1 MNFRIKLSY
10 KLIAVVLVGGL
21 LPILVLSAF
30 ILFFVQEELEGHV
43 GRQLDLAVRGLCDD
57 IDREILKIYRD
68 LTILAEKMN
77 DGSNFREPIIQFL
90 SDENLV
96 LENLEFQPYGCIGVI
111 NPEREW
117 VIREGSSCSELSRI
131 DLSDPNYAGVHW
143 VNKANPG
150 FHFKLPIPGSE
161 SSKLQLVAL
170 VDMRHLSEKL
180 IKTNSEVG
188 DLASLIVFLE
198 DGRIIARR
206 YLSRNLGLNAFENY
220 PILADQQNQNQ
231 GYFQDSN
238 SIAVVMKL
246 ERLASDFRFSAPWN
260 VAAIQ
265 PLDDLSENNVL
276 LAQQIRSGLFITAF
290 LAVITCMGLSILLLS
305 RILEPIKSLIQ
316 ATKRIQEG
324 DLATPIVVTGS
335 DELAELGTTF
345 NEMMA
350 ELRISL
356 AKLRNLA
363 TRDELTG
370 LFNRR
375 VFNSRLREEMDRVER
390 YKMPLSLVMID
401 IDRFKTINDKFGHA
415 FGDKVLRE
423 IARVGMESCRT
434 TDLFTRYG
442 GEEFAMIVPQTA
454 KQECLQL
461 TERIRRAIADL
472 KIPFDSSISV
482 SITVSIGVA
491 SIPEDASTREELF
504 FLADQAL
511 YDAKRAGRNQ
521 VCGAGT
527 GKATPESQHT

>member
-1 MNFRIKLSY
+1 
-10 KLIAVVLVGGL
+10 
-21 LPILVLSAF
+21 
-30 ILFFVQEELEGHV
+30 
-43 GRQLDLAVRGLCDD
+43 
-57 IDREILKIYRD
+57 
-68 LTILAEKMN
+68 
-77 DGSNFREPIIQFL
+77 
-90 SDENLV
+90 
-96 LENLEFQPYGCIGVI
+96 
-111 NPEREW
+111 
-117 VIREGSSCSELSRI
+117 
-131 DLSDPNYAGVHW
+131 
-143 VNKANPG
+143 
-150 FHFKLPIPGSE
+150 
-161 SSKLQLVAL
+161 
-170 VDMRHLSEKL
+170 
-180 IKTNSEVG
+180 
-188 DLASLIVFLE
+188 
-198 DGRIIARR
+198 
-206 YLSRNLGLNAFENY
+206 
-220 PILADQQNQNQ
+220 
-231 GYFQDSN
+231 
-238 SIAVVMKL
+238 
-246 ERLASDFRFSAPWN
+246 

-316 ATKRIQEG
+316 ATKRIQDG

-335 DELAELGTTF
+335 DELAELGATF

-375 VFNSRLREEMDRVER
+375 VFNSRLREEMDRVGR

-401 IDRFKTINDKFGHA
+401 IDRFKTINDRFGHA
-415 FGDKVLRE
+415 FGDNVLRE
-423 IARVGMESCRT
+423 IARVGMENCRT

-442 GEEFAMIVPQTA
+442 GEEFAMIVPQTT

-461 TERIRRAIADL
+461 TERMRKAISDL

-491 SIPEDASTREELF
+491 SIPEDAATREELF

-511 YDAKRAGRNQ
+511 YAAKRAGRNR
-521 VCGAGT
+521 VFGAGT
-527 GKATPESQHT
+527 GKSKPESQLT